1 MSIQIQIRGGT
12 TAEHSEFRGVSR
24 EITCDTDKNTIV
36 VQDGETLGGFP
47 LAREDLKNVG
57 VETLKARGGAISA
70 DFVGIVFSAPVDTLD
85 GFLLCD
91 GAAVSR
97 EDYAGLFGRI
107 GTKFGAGDGATT
119 FNLPDYRGC
128 FMRGKGGSSAADF
141 AALQENAAPNITGFV
156 FPNGSTSDTSRS
168 LQYVGLGGEGITE
181 GTMSGAFAYQDPYTR
196 RILRAS
202 TTAFANISNVNF
214 DASRCS
220 ASYGRGGAS
229 EVRPQNRAVNFFI
242 KY

>member
-47 LAREDLKNVG
+47 LAREDLKNV
-57 VETLKARGGAISA
+57 VAETLKARGGAISA
-70 DFVGIVFSAPVDTLD
+70 DFVGIVFSAPVDTLG

-97 EDYAGLFGRI
+97 ADYAALFGRI
-107 GTKFGAGDGATT
+107 GTRFGAGNGSTT

-128 FMRGKGGSSAADF
+128 FLRGAGGKSAAIGTKQLD
-141 AALQENAAPNITGFV
+141 AAPNGKMTISALTLAIEGNEIV
-156 FPNGSTSDTSRS
+156 IPVAPDADLTVRNQNVKGTAASLMQINYNTS
-168 LQYVGLGGEGITE
+168 LEAI
-181 GTMSGAFAYQDPYTR
+181 
-196 RILRAS
+196 
-202 TTAFANISNVNF
+202 ANSQ
-214 DASRCS
+214 
-220 ASYGRGGAS
+220 SYGRDNTT
-229 EVRPQNRAVNFFI
+229 EVRPTNHAINFFI